1 MATGKSKAQAA
12 PTEPEWDHSV
22 LQRPITLGTQNVKQI
37 LHCMSNGSREVK
49 DVLLN
54 ECSILFEC
62 KVCRNLFRSL
72 ANLLAHKRIYC
83 TEHLCETMSLC
94 SSLPEPASDTT
105 VTVIPQP
112 VPAVPTKTSPQP
124 VIRLTPVDGNPNAV
138 FQKVL
143 SPPPEK
149 TPVRPPRCSDS
160 KARGHEKLGNSFR
173 LTNSL
178 KLANSV
184 KLTVPE
190 RPLDSPKL
198 EVSETPSGS
207 AKPLSPESQPCP
219 ESDKKPSSSQ
229 SPTSLATSSRASYL
243 SSRTDCDFS
252 KLTCLNC
259 KTEYTSVKTLYL
271 HMVSLH
277 SKTRRYYSCP
287 FCKTTFVQMWG
298 VTRHLVSVHKQTRD
312 QIMQLK
318 DSIQSGVLL
327 RKSRLQQMADGLL
340 RQNGHASP
348 PDGRQLHQCSKCRR
362 QFGRRSSCICH
373 EKFCF
378 LEGPRKAPRG
388 SRKGIPRKKIPSPLK
403 DPPSG
408 ADPPH
413 VVLRVTSPQCSLQ
426 SDPESSAVETPDSE
440 EKLALE
446 FPEPEPKR
454 PLDSPEP
461 KPPSELSEPPK
472 LPPESPKQPPES
484 GSRANVRPKRIAEK
498 KMNKDFINSQTLK
511 WRSANKIDTHA
522 VLPGP
527 PNKRISPAV
536 ERKILSIIDYDRLT
550 CLRCDR
556 LFSTFSNL
564 RRHAAIHLGYS
575 RYQCTRCSYQS
586 YNRSDC
592 RSHVQRV
599 HADAH
604 DVERMI
610 VHVPGEEER
619 HPMATR
625 FPRLDSLSTLVTRSG
640 AYPKR
645 PPPDHL
651 GYCLQNAK

>member
-1 MATGKSKAQAA
+1 MATAKSKAASM
-12 PTEPEWDHSV
+12 EPEWDHSV
-22 LQRPITLGTQNVKQI
+22 LQRPIALGTENVKQI

-54 ECSILFEC
+54 ECSVLFEC

-72 ANLLAHKRIYC
+72 ANLLAHKRVYC

-94 SSLPEPASDTT
+94 SSLSELASDT
-105 VTVIPQP
+105 VTVVSKP
-112 VPAVPTKTSPQP
+112 VSKVQTKSVPHP
-124 VIRLTPVDGNPNAV
+124 VICLTPIDGNPNAV
-138 FQKVL
+138 FQSVQ
-143 SPPPEK
+143 PPTPEK
-149 TPVRPPRCSDS
+149 SLVQEPRSTDS
-160 KARGHEKLGNSFR
+160 KVQQGNEKLGSSYR
-173 LTNSL
+173 LI
-178 KLANSV
+178 NSV
-184 KLTVPE
+184 KVANSIKLASSKKFA
-190 RPLDSPKL
+190 DSPEL
-198 EVSETPSGS
+198 GASEQPSS
-207 AKPLSPESQPCP
+207 ST
-219 ESDKKPSSSQ
+219 KPSSLELQ
-229 SPTSLATSSRASYL
+229 PRPEQDEKPSPTSLATSSRASYL

-312 QIMQLK
+312 QIMQLRG
-318 DSIQSGVLL
+318 SIHSGVVL

-340 RQNGHASP
+340 RQNGHTS

-362 QFGRRSSCICH
+362 QFSRKSSCICH
-373 EKFCF
+373 ERFC
-378 LEGPRKAPRG
+378 LLDGSRKAARA
-388 SRKGIPRKKIPSPLK
+388 SRKGIPRKKISSPLK
-403 DPPSG
+403 DPPSS
-408 ADPPH
+408 ADPSH
-413 VVLRVTSPQCSLQ
+413 VQRPASP
-426 SDPESSAVETPDSE
+426 PRSSSTGLDCPIVETPNSE
-440 EKLALE
+440 ERSVLE
-446 FPEPEPKR
+446 FPELEQKLPSELPEPKQK
-454 PLDSPEP
+454 L
-461 KPPSELSEPPK
+461 PSTLSEP
-472 LPPESPKQPPES
+472 KQPLES
-484 GSRANVRPKRIAEK
+484 SSRTNARPKRVAEK

-522 VLPGP
+522 VLSGP

-550 CLRCDR
+550 CLRCNR

-592 RSHVQRV
+592 RSHIQRV